1 MHLPRVLVLALL
13 VSVVAQGC
21 SQANLPA
28 LLPDAGGAPGAGIT
42 GATPPTAPPGGA
54 ETTLIVEGT
63 PTEVYT
69 QIAHRALL
77 CWFGADGP
85 LKATHVFHA
94 DAAPPREGGAADIVL
109 RERDA
114 VLHEERGVSAFRI
127 SLRGEGSGVRVVIAN
142 LTIAEGVGGL
152 MLRDVDSWARG
163 GEGCEARKAYP
174 PATASPAVRL
184 PKAGAGTGTG
194 ARTST
199 GTGAGTSAGTGTQ
212 R

>member
-1 MHLPRVLVLALL
+1 MDLPRVLLLCLLA
-13 VSVVAQGC
+13 SAAAQGC
-21 SQANLPA
+21 SQASLPA
-28 LLPDAGGAPGAGIT
+28 LLPDAGGAPAGIT
-42 GATPPTAPPGGA
+42 GTTPPTAPPGGM

-69 QIAHRALL
+69 QIAQHALR

-114 VLHEERGVSAFRI
+114 VLHEERGVSAFHVA
-127 SLRGEGSGVRVVIAN
+127 LRGEGSGVRVVIAN
-142 LTIAEGVGGL
+142 LRIAEGVGGL
-152 MLRDVDSWARG
+152 MVRDVDSWARG
-163 GEGCEARKAYP
+163 GEGCEVRKAYP
-174 PATASPAVRL
+174 PATASPAVHP
-184 PKAGAGTGTG
+184 PKSAAGP
-194 ARTST
+194 
-199 GTGAGTSAGTGTQ
+199 Q